1 MVYDVFSFED
11 PLPIIDLEW
20 GRACLRPL
28 KVYIQHEKDLA
39 TLINFFRTK
48 VRILGSYSVLGD
60 TVIFDYKDLERM
72 NSRDFPFSQEALISE
87 FLRFHQQVRF

>member
-11 PLPIIDLEW
+11 PLPIIVLEW

-28 KVYIQHEKDLA
+28 KVYIKHERDLA
-39 TLINFFRTK
+39 TLMNFFRTK

-60 TVIFDYKDLERM
+60 AVIIDYKDLERM

-87 FLRFHQQVRF
+87 FLRFHQQLRF